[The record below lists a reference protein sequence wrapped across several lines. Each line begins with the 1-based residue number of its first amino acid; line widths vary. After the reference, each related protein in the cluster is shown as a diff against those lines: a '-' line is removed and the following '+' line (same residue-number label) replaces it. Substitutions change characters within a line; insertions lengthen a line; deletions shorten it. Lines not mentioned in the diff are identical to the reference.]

1 MIFAFERKI
10 IRKYENKAGES
21 LQNPARRVKFQG
33 DGVANEK
40 DCADLRVDFGG
51 ISAGMMLLRCRSRIG
66 SGSTRAKSSGTTRIV
81 LSAMLVFFG
90 GPSYRE
96 NANGGRLTFA
106 RGFAVAILIAVPTTH
121 VTALVVWRIRL
132 SLP

>member
-1 MIFAFERKI
+1 MTTRLANRSR
-10 IRKYENKAGES
+10 IR
-21 LQNPARRVKFQG
+21 RVRVKFQG

-51 ISAGMMLLRCRSRIG
+51 ISAGMMLLTMPFADRFGFDKGEILGYNADCAVG
-66 SGSTRAKSSGTTRIV
+66 AAG
-81 LSAMLVFFG
+81 VFCG
-90 GPSYRE
+90 KVVPGKRE
-96 NANGGRLTFA
+96 RGRPTFA